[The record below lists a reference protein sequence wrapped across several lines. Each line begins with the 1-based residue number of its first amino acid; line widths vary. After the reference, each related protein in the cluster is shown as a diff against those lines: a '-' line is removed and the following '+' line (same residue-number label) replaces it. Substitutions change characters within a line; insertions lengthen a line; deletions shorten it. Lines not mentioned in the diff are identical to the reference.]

1 MFDKLKQEAADIAL
15 RLALSL
21 GFVKLQPVQVRQSTK
36 GRQDAQRRRAMR

>member
-21 GFVKLQPVQVRQSTK
+21 GFVKLQPVRVRQSTK
-36 GRQDAQRRRAMR
+36 GRQDGQRRRVMR